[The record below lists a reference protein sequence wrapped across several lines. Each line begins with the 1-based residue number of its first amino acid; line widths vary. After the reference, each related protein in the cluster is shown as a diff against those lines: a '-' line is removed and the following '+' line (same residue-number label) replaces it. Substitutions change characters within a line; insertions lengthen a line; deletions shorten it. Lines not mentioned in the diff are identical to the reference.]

1 MAKPTIKPSLPR
13 GTRDFLPEQ
22 MLRRQ
27 YVMDVI
33 ERVYRKYSFEPLQT
47 PTMEKLSV
55 LGGKYGD
62 EGEQLIFKIL
72 KRRTALERVGQPGG
86 PEAVTVTDFADV
98 ADLALR
104 YDLTVPL
111 ARVVAMYQHELTLP
125 FKRFQIQ
132 PVWRADRPQ
141 KGRYREFYQ
150 CDADVVGTNSM
161 LADAELLAI
170 MNEVLTTLGFP
181 QFTIRLNNRKILT
194 GLVEYAGAT
203 PDLATSIIV
212 AIDKLDK
219 IGLSGVENELQERGV
234 SAGGIARILNVLALE
249 GSNTSLVEQ
258 IRDLLSVS
266 ETGRQGI
273 EETQEVLTYADHLGI
288 PEANLRFDLTLAR
301 GLSYYTGPIFETV
314 VESPNVGSLTGGGRY
329 NQLIGMFLGR
339 DIPATGTSF
348 GIERIIDVLTELDM
362 LPVAKTSTA
371 ALVTTFNADTQ
382 AASIRLVSALRE
394 AGVNTELY
402 FKAKDGIG
410 KQLKYADRKGIRFAI
425 IAGPDELAQGQATVK
440 DLHTGDQVVL
450 AHDALASHIRQQ
462 RQG

>member
-27 YVMDVI
+27 YVIDVI

-72 KRRTALERVGQPGG
+72 KRGTHLERVGRPHG
-86 PEAVTVTDFADV
+86 PEEVTVTNFADV

-111 ARVVAMYQHELTLP
+111 ARVVAMYQNQLTLP

-150 CDADVVGTNSM
+150 CDADAVGTDSM

-170 MNEVLTTLGFP
+170 VHEVLSTLGFP

-194 GLVEYAGAT
+194 GIVEYAGAT
-203 PDLATSIIV
+203 PEQASGIIV
-212 AIDKLDK
+212 TIDKLDK
-219 IGLSGVENELQERGV
+219 IGLSGVEKELKGRGLDDDAV
-234 SAGGIARILNVLALE
+234 ARILDVLAIE
-249 GSNTSLVEQ
+249 GDNASVVEQ
-258 IRDLLSVS
+258 ISRLLAGS
-266 ETGRQGI
+266 ETGCQGI
-273 EETQEVLTYADHLGI
+273 QETQEVLAYADHLGV
-288 PEANLRFDLTLAR
+288 PETHLRFDLTLAR

-314 VESPNVGSLTGGGRY
+314 VEAPKIGSLTGGGRY

-348 GIERIIDVLTELDM
+348 GIERIIDVMTELDM
-362 LPVAKTSTA
+362 LPVSKTSTA
-371 ALVTTFNADTQ
+371 VLVTTFNAETQ
-382 AASIRLVSALRE
+382 PSSIQLVTALRK
-394 AGVNTELY
+394 AGLNSELY
-402 FKAKDGIG
+402 FKAKDSIG
-410 KQLKYADRKGIRFAI
+410 KQLKYANRKGIRFAV
-425 IAGPDELAQGQATVK
+425 IAGPDEIAQGRATLK
-440 DLHTGDQVVL
+440 DLQTGDQVVL
-450 AHDALASHIRQQ
+450 AHAGLAAHIEQLQQ
-462 RQG
+462 S